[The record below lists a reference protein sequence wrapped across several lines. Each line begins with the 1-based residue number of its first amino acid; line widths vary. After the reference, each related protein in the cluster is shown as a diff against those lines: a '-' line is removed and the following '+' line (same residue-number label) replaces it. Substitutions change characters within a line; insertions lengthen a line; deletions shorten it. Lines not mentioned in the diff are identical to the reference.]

1 MEIAIVLGLLL
12 VVVILFSTEKLG
24 VDVVT
29 GLMLI
34 TLVMTGIV
42 STEEAFAAFGSDFIV
57 ILAAIF
63 VITSAIERSGVL
75 DDLAARVGRSKA
87 AKLTPLLIW
96 LLPFTALL
104 SAFMNN
110 TTVTALLIAPVLAL
124 TRKSGLPGSKVL
136 MAVAFASIVGGSC
149 TLIGTSTNIAVSAYL
164 EKHRIA
170 TIGMFEFTGIG
181 IALTVITL
189 VYMLTIGRWLL
200 PLRNGGGATQ
210 RATTV
215 RRYTTEIRVQEGSAI
230 IGTQV
235 GASALTESGFEVLSI
250 LREGRLLPARSAGL
264 YRAQDVAVVQGDITT
279 LLAAREKNGITVMA
293 DELQE
298 GQSAGSP
305 LKLVEVL
312 LPARSH
318 LVGRTVKQARLL
330 EQYGLAVAAV
340 HRAGE
345 PLRERIGRI
354 QLQVGDMLLVQGTE
368 EAIAD
373 FHDQHELVLLDE
385 FTPDPKRVRKGYL
398 TMLLFIAAVVAGTI
412 GVVPLVIAFVAA
424 ALSTVL
430 LGINDPRTVYTSIDW
445 RLIVL
450 IGGMTALGT
459 AMTNSGADVFLSE
472 RIQDWFGGLGTAG
485 ILAGFMLLTVL
496 LTQPMSNAAAALV
509 VLPIALRTAE
519 VLGASPVTF
528 AMAIMLSASVSLITP
543 FEPSCIL
550 VYGPGRYRF
559 SDFVRVGAP
568 LTLVLLVVIYFGVQR
583 QWPL

>member
-1 MEIAIVLGLLL
+1 MEIAIVLCLLL

-34 TLVMTGIV
+34 TLVMTGVV

-250 LREGRLLPARSAGL
+250 LREGRLLSARSAGL

-298 GQSAGSP
+298 GQAAGSP

-509 VLPIALRTAE
+509 VLPIASRTAE

-528 AMAIMLSASVSLITP
+528 ALAIMLSASVSLITP